1 VRLEKTAPFVWA
13 GRISGHVPGH
23 DEFGVNS
30 RPQKEILEIIDPKS
44 KAIGSKIS
52 CPK

>member
-1 VRLEKTAPFVWA
+1 LGRPNKWA
-13 GRISGHVPGH
+13 CPGH

-30 RPQKEILEIIDPKS
+30 RPQREILEKIDPKS